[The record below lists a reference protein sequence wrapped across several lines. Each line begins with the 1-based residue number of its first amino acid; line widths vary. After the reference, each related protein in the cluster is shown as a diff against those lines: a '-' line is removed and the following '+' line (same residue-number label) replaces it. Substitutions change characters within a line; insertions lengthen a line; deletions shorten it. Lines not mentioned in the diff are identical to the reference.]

1 MFAPTRVPL
10 AVTLT
15 LSAALLGGCAVPGG
29 DELELKLGTLMPL
42 TGDLANLGP
51 DMQRGAKLAIADV
64 NEADAGIHITAFHE
78 DDRTT
83 DTAAI
88 SNTFNLLVSKDVTA
102 IAGPCCSGITD
113 AILRLAIENEVVI
126 STPSATSPLLT
137 EGRDNEGFFWRVVP
151 SDALQG
157 QVLAKL
163 VDEENVTSVNLI
175 IVNNPYGNGLA
186 NVFTE
191 AFEELGG
198 TVGTTAKYAEGSLN
212 IASQVDSA
220 CGGAGGTAEGIVLV
234 AYTDAAAAI
243 VKEMQA
249 KDCLS
254 KVRVFGSEGFY
265 SPEFPGKAGD
275 DDQGNKLAAG
285 IHGTTPQAAENVR
298 TFAERFEEEYD
309 HAPEQYAAESYDAVM
324 YVTLA
329 ALAAGSVDGADIA
342 EHLLEVANGGE
353 KVGDFATAAELIA
366 EGEDIDWVGQAHDF
380 DFGDDHE
387 PTDGLYSYWRV
398 NDDGTVEIYEEN
410 VAA

>member
-1 MFAPTRVPL
+1 MFSSNRVPL
-10 AVTLT
+10 LIALA
-15 LSAALLGGCAVPGG
+15 LSASTALAGCAMPRGE
-29 DELELKLGTLMPL
+29 ELELKLGTLMPL
-42 TGDLANLGP
+42 TGALANLGP

-64 NEADAGIHITAFHE
+64 NGADAGIHITAYHE
-78 DDRTT
+78 DDKTT

-88 SNTFNLLVSKDVTA
+88 GNTFNLLVSKDVTA

-126 STPSATSPLLT
+126 STPSATSPMLT
-137 EGRDNEGFFWRVVP
+137 EGRDNEGFFWRVPP

-157 QVLAKL
+157 RVLAKL
-163 VDEENVTSVNLI
+163 VDEENVSSVNLI
-175 IVNNPYGNGLA
+175 IINNPYGNGLA
-186 NVFTE
+186 NVFT
-191 AFEELGG
+191 ATFEQLGG
-198 TVGTTAKYAEGSLN
+198 EVGQTLKYLEGDAAN
-212 IASQVDSA
+212 AASQVVAA
-220 CGGAGGTAEGIVLV
+220 CDGEAEGLVLV
-234 AYTDAAAAI
+234 AYTDDAAAI

-249 KDCLS
+249 KGCLGD
-254 KVRVFGSEGFY
+254 VQVFGSEGFY
-265 SPEFPGKAGD
+265 SSEFPVKAGE
-275 DDQGNKLAAG
+275 DDQGNHLAAG

-298 TFAERFEEEYD
+298 TFAERFEVEYD

-324 YVTLA
+324 YVALA
-329 ALAAGSVDGADIA
+329 ALAAGSTDGADIA
-342 EHLLEVANGGE
+342 EHLLDVANDGE
-353 KVGDFATAAELIA
+353 KVSDFAEAAELIA